1 MWCVKNSN
9 AGHNQTK
16 SESFIWLFE
25 QKVNKNQ
32 KETSIHNGHKEQKIN
47 LRNTGAQRK
56 TRLQD
61 RAQVK
66 AVNSK

>member
-1 MWCVKNSN
+1 MWCVKNSK

-32 KETSIHNGHKEQKIN
+32 KETSIHNGHKEQKN
-47 LRNTGAQRK
+47 
-56 TRLQD
+56 
-61 RAQVK
+61 
-66 AVNSK
+66 